1 MNECSRPVLIGNG
14 NRPKYIGSPRVSHDY
29 KRKGVKPRLG
39 TDPRV
44 VAITGVFVTDM
55 HTDTYTGA
63 SRGPSH
69 LEQEEEQSKKRK
81 DGSSRA
87 KVLNQ
92 IELPVCGSISC

>member
-1 MNECSRPVLIGNG
+1 MERERTFPSRSDREREPT
-14 NRPKYIGSPRVSHDY
+14 RVSHDY

-63 SRGPSH
+63 SRGPSQ

-81 DGSSRA
+81 DGSSRT